1 MRGPVS
7 PPGSDPPQ
15 RGRPNRYC
23 CGRRETCTAAY
34 ARRMP
39 PVTTTPRAARPRLQR
54 HVQLARLAV
63 LGAVAMLAFG
73 VGYEEGSNL
82 TAAPLPGAV
91 VAPVAAVAG
100 ELPAAPGVQPGGPAF
115 TATST
120 ALPSAALQARL
131 TELRKAFSTPGV
143 SVTIIWP
150 DGRSWT
156 GVSGW
161 ANVRTRTPVY
171 SGTAFSVASV
181 TKTFVAALMLDL
193 AEDGRLSID
202 DRVRRWLPTARVP
215 WAVTIRQMLQHTSG
229 LYDYF
234 SNPTIGS
241 ALLADKRRVW
251 TASRAL
257 SYMRAPYFTAGN
269 GWRYSNSNYVLLGQ
283 IVQRVTGRTVAAELR
298 RRFIDPLGL
307 SRTFMQGVETR
318 RGTVATA
325 YVQHGWGTS
334 MRWINQSDGTP
345 IAPWTSLT
353 TAAGN
358 AGAMASSSRDLA
370 VWARAL
376 YGGAVLEPASLAAME
391 DVSRSVALHASRRY
405 GLGVMEEWFG
415 GRWTY
420 GHNGR
425 LDGSRSSIRY
435 LPAYGFTIAVVTNQD
450 RYSPDSFGTRLM
462 DIAIASLPS
471 VPPPSQLSSRTAT
484 ADLPATS
491 SPTPAPFT
499 SEAPS
504 LAPSPAD

>member
-1 MRGPVS
+1 
-7 PPGSDPPQ
+7 
-15 RGRPNRYC
+15 
-23 CGRRETCTAAY
+23 
-34 ARRMP
+34 
-39 PVTTTPRAARPRLQR
+39 
-54 HVQLARLAV
+54 
-63 LGAVAMLAFG
+63 
-73 VGYEEGSNL
+73 
-82 TAAPLPGAV
+82 
-91 VAPVAAVAG
+91 
-100 ELPAAPGVQPGGPAF
+100 
-115 TATST
+115 
-120 ALPSAALQARL
+120 
-131 TELRKAFSTPGV
+131 
-143 SVTIIWP
+143 
-150 DGRSWT
+150 
-156 GVSGW
+156 
-161 ANVRTRTPVY
+161 VY

-181 TKTFVAALMLDL
+181 SKTFVAALMLDL
-193 AEDGRLSID
+193 AEEGRLSIN

-234 SNPTIGS
+234 SNPTIDA
-241 ALLADKRRVW
+241 ALMADKRRVW

-257 SYMRAPYFTAGN
+257 SYMRAPYFTAGT
-269 GWRYSNSNYVLLGQ
+269 GWHYSNSNYVLLGQ
-283 IVQRVTGRTVAAELR
+283 IVQRVTGRTVATELR

-325 YVQHGWGTS
+325 YAQQGWGTS
-334 MRWINQSDGTP
+334 VRWINQSDGTP

-358 AGAMASSSRDLA
+358 AGAIASSSRDLA

-391 DVSRSVALHASRRY
+391 DVSPSVALHAPRRY

-415 GRWTY
+415 GRRTY

-425 LDGSRSSIRY
+425 LNGSRSSIRY

-450 RYSPDSFGTRLM
+450 RYSPDSIGTPLM
-462 DIAIASLPS
+462 DIAIASLPT
-471 VPPPSQLSSRTAT
+471 VPPPSQMSSRTAT
-484 ADLPATS
+484 ADLPTTP

-499 SEAPS
+499 NEAPS